1 MVYYY
6 REVLVL
12 SGYPDI
18 TRIATQP
25 GETELAALVRP
36 DVAGFYKFSVKG
48 TNDLKLTKTPSYK
61 EYGNKK

>member
-1 MVYYY
+1 MGYYY

-12 SGYPDI
+12 SGFPDI

-36 DVAGFYKFSVKG
+36 DVAGLYKFSVKG
-48 TNDLKLTKTPSYK
+48 N
-61 EYGNKK
+61 E